1 VSNFLTPLN
10 RKKKNIKKGH
20 PALIL
25 IENPRFKTKKIVFLI
40 IHTSDFT
47 FSII

>member
-10 RKKKNIKKGH
+10 RKKKNIKKCH

-25 IENPRFKTKKIVFLI
+25 IENPRFKTKK
-40 IHTSDFT
+40 
-47 FSII
+47 